1 MTITPL
7 RPETKTLGPANENF
21 DGVSVLRHALTH
33 AFKGKTAVVSSF
45 GAESS
50 VLLAMVASIDPA
62 TPVLFIETG
71 QHFSETLDYRRRLVD
86 RLGLT
91 NVRDIGPSTTDLAYS
106 DPQAELWY
114 YDSDA
119 CCALRKVMPLAN
131 ALKPFDAWVTGRKR
145 HQSKNRA
152 DLPFF
157 ELADGKVKIN
167 PLADWTPE
175 RVDAEIIRLDLPQH
189 PLVHRGYRS
198 IGCAPCTRPVHEGED
213 ARAGRWA
220 GKGKVECGIH
230 QLFPQPP
237 I

>member
-1 MTITPL
+1 MSITPL
-7 RPETKTLGPANENF
+7 RPDTKPISPVPENLE
-21 DGVSVLRHALTH
+21 GRSILSHAIKH
-33 AFKGKTAVVSSF
+33 AFKSKIAVVSSF

-50 VLLAMVASIDPA
+50 VLLAMVADIDPA
-62 TPVLFIETG
+62 TPVLFIDTG
-71 QHFSETLDYRRRLVD
+71 HHFPETLEYRKRLVD

-91 NVRDIGPSTTDLAYS
+91 DVRDLSASATDLAYS
-106 DPQAELWY
+106 DPQKELWY

-152 DLPFF
+152 DLAFF

-167 PLADWTPE
+167 PLADWSRE
-175 RVDAEIIRLDLPQH
+175 RLDAEIIRLDLPQH
-189 PLVHRGYRS
+189 PLVHNGYRS
-198 IGCAPCTRPVHEGED
+198 IGCAACTRPVHEGED
-213 ARAGRWA
+213 LRAGRWA

-230 QLFPQPP
+230 QLFPRPA